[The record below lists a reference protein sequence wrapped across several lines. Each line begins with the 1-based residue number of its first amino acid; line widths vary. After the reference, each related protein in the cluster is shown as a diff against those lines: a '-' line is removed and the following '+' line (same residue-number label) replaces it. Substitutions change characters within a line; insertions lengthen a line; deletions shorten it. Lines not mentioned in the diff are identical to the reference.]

1 MKMEY
6 KKGVSIVEILVA
18 TSIVSML
25 FIIIASLY
33 LTHFKVFANQNNTI
47 EVNSQTRLAL
57 DDITNWIRQSQYVV
71 STCGGCSGAT
81 TGPNVLVLALWPLD
95 GSGEPIDPLGTNYDY
110 IVFKRADSDN
120 TKMTR
125 RIVPSALS
133 SRGSETKVISTD
145 ISALNF
151 TYNNPDPALVSQITA
166 QVTATKTQF
175 EKTFTSDDAKTVF
188 LRNK

>member
-57 DDITNWIRQSQYVV
+57 DDITNWIRQSQSVV
-71 STCGGCSGAT
+71 CTCIVCSGST
-81 TGPNVLVLALWPLD
+81 T
-95 GSGEPIDPLGTNYDY
+95 
-110 IVFKRADSDN
+110 
-120 TKMTR
+120 
-125 RIVPSALS
+125 
-133 SRGSETKVISTD
+133 
-145 ISALNF
+145 
-151 TYNNPDPALVSQITA
+151 
-166 QVTATKTQF
+166 
-175 EKTFTSDDAKTVF
+175 
-188 LRNK
+188 